1 MKIKTIKL
9 ENIKCFDSLLL
20 ENIDSKNLVILV
32 GENGSGKSTIFDVL
46 NIIFSYIV
54 HGGWAG
60 YKVEDLLKNNKD
72 SGNIYV
78 ELILTDDEKKEAIL
92 TNNLC
97 FLEINLSRGNN
108 FKTSRSA
115 GINEVRDNIINKRYN
130 KELFDKDTNIKNYGV
145 YIHRS
150 PYRYEDIQDI
160 NEPKRN
166 LLKLEEDKNRLNV
179 KAQVQSSRWEI
190 VLSYLLQLDR
200 IIKSRYFEVN
210 SQNLTNS
217 TAALN
222 EAVGNLKALTED
234 FNYLLGNKSFDK
246 IEETTSDKTYFWI
259 KNDKL
264 KIEFKQLS
272 SGEKEALFLFSDIRR
287 QSPNNSIIAV
297 DEPDLHLH
305 YNLQRKLVNRFIDIG
320 KDNQIFL
327 ATHSLAIVKESEN
340 NENTVIYCFDGI
352 NSPKE
357 IVNRNDFLE
366 LYKILADDLSNILT
380 NKAIIFVEGED
391 KEKDALIFDLLI
403 NNPKIHF
410 IPTQD
415 RSGVSRAAWLSLH
428 LVSQQTT
435 PQKLF
440 AITDGDGRTS
450 QEKKDWESRFNDL
463 VLVLS
468 KYSLENYFFDFL
480 IWEKIDQ
487 GKKKDPYKSYTSQ
500 QFKEYL
506 INKLNTEENI
516 EIATNKILKSRQYL
530 HYDKNEDE
538 PTVKPILKEKIKQSL
553 TDETFI
559 DIFPMKEFIGS
570 VVTDLFLIGLDD
582 FKMEVITIMKNDDM
596 IPEEITSFATK
607 TLL

>member
-20 ENIDSKNLVILV
+20 ENIDSKNLIIFV
-32 GENGSGKSTIFDVL
+32 GENGSGKSSIFDVL
-46 NIIFSYIV
+46 NMVFSFIV

-60 YKVEDLLKNNKD
+60 YRVEDLLKNNKD
-72 SGNIYV
+72 FGVIYI
-78 ELILTDDEKKEAIL
+78 EFILTDNEKNESG
-92 TNNLC
+92 TTDNLC
-97 FLEINLSRGNN
+97 TLEINLNRADG
-108 FKTSRSA
+108 FKISRSI
-115 GINEVRDNIINKRYN
+115 GINELREKIINKRYN
-130 KELFDKDTNIKNYGV
+130 NELFDKDKNIKNFGI

-160 NEPKRN
+160 SEPNRN
-166 LLKLEEDKNRLNV
+166 LLKIEEDKNRLNS
-179 KAQVQSSRWEI
+179 KAQVQSSRWQI
-190 VLSYLLQLDR
+190 VLSHLLQLDR
-200 IIKSRYFEVN
+200 IIKAKYFEVN
-210 SQNLTNS
+210 SQNLTAS
-217 TAALN
+217 TAALDR
-222 EAVGNLKALTED
+222 AVGDFKSLVED
-234 FNYLLGNKSFDK
+234 FDYLLGNKSFDK
-246 IEETTSDKTYFWI
+246 IEETTTDKTYFWI
-259 KNDKL
+259 KNDEL

-287 QSPNNSIIAV
+287 QFPNNSIIAV

-305 YNLQRKLVNRFIDIG
+305 YNLQRKLVDRFIDIG
-320 KDNQIFL
+320 ENNQIFL

-340 NENTVIYCFDGI
+340 NENTIIYCFDGV

-357 IVNRNDFLE
+357 IVNRDDFLE

-380 NKAIIFVEGED
+380 NRVVIFVEGED

-410 IPTQD
+410 VPAQD
-415 RSGVSRAAWLSLH
+415 RSGLSRAVWLSLH

-450 QEKKDWESRFNDL
+450 QEKTDWENRFNNL

-480 IWEKIDQ
+480 IWEKIGQD
-487 GKKKDPYKSYTSQ
+487 KKKEPYKDYTSQ

-516 EIATNKILKSRQYL
+516 DIATNKILKSRQYL
-530 HYDKNEDE
+530 HYDKSEDE
-538 PTVKPILKEKIKQSL
+538 LTIKPMLKEKVKQSL
-553 TDETFI
+553 ADETFL
-559 DIFPMKEFIGS
+559 DVFPMKEYIGS

-582 FKMEVITIMKNDDM
+582 FKIEVTTIMKNDDM
-596 IPEEITSFATK
+596 IPKEITDFITK